1 MNPCRRDPLATD
13 AGGDESLCR
22 FWKGGQAGGADMSFL
37 RQWNSWS
44 SGPLSRKQE
53 ARMASHWHT
62 ADGPSEIR
70 HDDDIGYYGGWT
82 ISGLVVVATITAVW
96 LFGI

>member
-13 AGGDESLCR
+13 AGDHESAVAFGRAARQVAPTCLFCANGTLGHR
-22 FWKGGQAGGADMSFL
+22 ADYPEN
-37 RQWNSWS
+37 R
-44 SGPLSRKQE
+44 E

-82 ISGLVVVATITAVW
+82 ISGLAVVATITAVW